1 MSLKKMR
8 RKRFKLKDITTKLN
22 LHIKDVRSK
31 AKLRKIGKE
40 LMNKYKK
47 YLILGQGVIYE

>member
-8 RKRFKLKDITTKLN
+8 RKRIKLKDITSKLN
-22 LHIKDVRSK
+22 LHIKSVRSK

-40 LMNKYKK
+40 LMSKYKK
-47 YLILGQGVIYE
+47 YLILG

>member
-8 RKRFKLKDITTKLN
+8 RKRIKLKDITSKLN
-22 LHIKDVRSK
+22 LHIKSVRSK
-31 AKLRKIGKE
+31 LKLRKIGKE

-47 YLILGQGVIYE
+47 YIILG

>member
-8 RKRFKLKDITTKLN
+8 RKKIKLKDITFKLN
-22 LHIKDVRSK
+22 LHIKNIRSK

-40 LMNKYKK
+40 LMKKYKK
-47 YLILGQGVIYE
+47 YLILG

>member
-8 RKRFKLKDITTKLN
+8 KRRIRLKDITSKLN
-22 LHIKDVRSK
+22 LHIKSVRSK

-40 LMNKYKK
+40 LMNKYRKC
-47 YLILGQGVIYE
+47 LMLG

>member
-8 RKRFKLKDITTKLN
+8 RKRVKLKDITSKLN
-22 LHIKDVRSK
+22 LHIKSVKSK

-47 YLILGQGVIYE
+47 CLMFG